1 MKKLLF
7 LVIILVF
14 LAIALTSFNDN
25 VGAFKPIDIFTN
37 KSTKADTQETS
48 IPVHKQEPALTGSA
62 SEPGANSASTHTQSS
77 ESNTNSVSTSTPSA
91 GSSINFVSTPT
102 PSAESGTNSI
112 PVPTHSPESGNN
124 TNSTNPPPSIP
135 VPSLTQSPGNL
146 EGTGLDGK
154 RALIPL
160 EYQKLNFFNPELAE
174 RYIEYKDEHPDYDYK
189 KVITY
194 VNIGI
199 DKPFLSDINI
209 IKEPHSTNVLVNKY
223 NKLPDDF
230 EPKLTEIHSSMCAP
244 GMGKQYL
251 RNDAKEAFEKMH
263 NDAKELGLNITAYG
277 TYRSIA
283 LQHNIWNNQ
292 VKSGRTIEDVD
303 SLHSRGGHSEHH
315 TGLTVDVIKNNYS
328 VEDSKEYLWYKDN
341 AHKYGFIIR
350 YPLGKEHITGYSY
363 EPWHLRFLGV
373 ELATE
378 VYNSGLTY
386 EEYYVMMID

>member
-7 LVIILVF
+7 LVVILV
-14 LAIALTSFNDN
+14 LLVIALTSFNDN
-25 VGAFKPIDIFTN
+25 VGAFKPIDIFLN
-37 KSTKADTQETS
+37 QSTKAGTQEPS
-48 IPVHKQEPALTGSA
+48 IPVHTQEPALT
-62 SEPGANSASTHTQSS
+62 EPNAELGANNAFTHTQSS
-77 ESNTNSVSTSTPSA
+77 ESNTNSFPTHTPLSESSTT
-91 GSSINFVSTPT
+91 VSTPT
-102 PSAESGTNSI
+102 LSAESSTNI
-112 PVPTHSPESGNN
+112 TPVPTHSPESGNN
-124 TNSTNPPPSIP
+124 TNSTNPSPSVP
-135 VPSLTQSPGNL
+135 VTSLTQSPGKPEN
-146 EGTGLDGK
+146 TGLDDK
-154 RALIPL
+154 IALIPM
-160 EYQKLNFFNPELAE
+160 EYQELDFFKPEFTE
-174 RYIEYKDEHPDYDYK
+174 RYIEYKKAHPDYGYE

-194 VNIGI
+194 VNIGL
-199 DKPFLSDINI
+199 DKPFLSDIII
-209 IKEPHSTNVLVNKY
+209 IKEPHATDVLVNKY

-230 EPKLTEIHSSMCAP
+230 EPKLTEIPSSMCAP

-315 TGLTVDVIKNNYS
+315 TGLTVDVIKNNYT

-386 EEYYVMMID
+386 EEYYVMMIN